1 MEGYKNMSVSD
12 LLLFL
17 QTKVRSNVEI
27 IKKNQSEIDRI
38 EKEGDKAQ
46 ARLQNLISRNTYLS
60 SENTSLFNLYNDLV
74 KLYKQQEQAFML
86 EGVIRAYKDVP
97 VMDDPDE
104 FYKKVLVKTIEGEIT
119 LDENHPYSDDSQFLD
134 QLKEVWTEQ
143 EEFEKCKKVQSLI
156 DRIKLQRDKI

>member
-1 MEGYKNMSVSD
+1 
-12 LLLFL
+12 
-17 QTKVRSNVEI
+17 VRSNVEI

-46 ARLQNLISRNTYLS
+46 AKLQNLISRNTYLS

-97 VMDDPDE
+97 VLDDPDE

-119 LDENHPYSDDSQFLD
+119 LDENHPYSDDSRFLD

>member
-1 MEGYKNMSVSD
+1 
-12 LLLFL
+12 
-17 QTKVRSNVEI
+17 
-27 IKKNQSEIDRI
+27 
-38 EKEGDKAQ
+38 
-46 ARLQNLISRNTYLS
+46 
-60 SENTSLFNLYNDLV
+60 
-74 KLYKQQEQAFML
+74 ML

-97 VMDDPDE
+97 VLDDPDE

-119 LDENHPYSDDSQFLD
+119 LDENHPYSDDSRFLD